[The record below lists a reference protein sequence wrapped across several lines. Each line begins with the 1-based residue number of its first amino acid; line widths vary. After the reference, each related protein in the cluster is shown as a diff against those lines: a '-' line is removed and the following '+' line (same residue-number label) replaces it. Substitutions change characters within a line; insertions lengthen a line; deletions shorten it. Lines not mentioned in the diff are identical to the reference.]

1 MSNKNAAAYARST
14 KDRHDASIEAQLRSL
29 RELAASQGKR
39 LVREFTDA
47 VFSGADENR
56 PGFKALLADV
66 RSSTRDW
73 WTLYLLDTSRLSRRR
88 LTALVFEEHECKRR
102 GIKVVYKSVPESD
115 PITEMLLRSIL
126 QTVDELHSM
135 VSRAKGLAGMAENIH
150 QGWRAGGR
158 APIGYRLRRIP
169 TGAVRDGEPVTKSV
183 LELGPDA
190 PAVQA
195 YLRGRA
201 RGLGRSQVVSMVG
214 LGQLGTSSLV
224 DLEWNALTY
233 AGHTVWNRHAD
244 QGGGVKRRPRAEW
257 LIKRDTHPAL
267 ITDAEAESIL
277 ARLES
282 GRRPRYQTDSVYLLS
297 GILETTDGR
306 PWHGKGQ
313 GFYKLGPKSIA
324 AHRVEG
330 AVLAKLASD
339 LRSPEFIQALV
350 RQAQA
355 SLRGDPDDHVGEI
368 ARLDK
373 ERSGID
379 RRIERLTALL
389 SETETPAPLLR
400 QIERLETERQGVED
414 AIAAAKRRVEQAK
427 AVRLITPEHV
437 RRLLDDMAGNLGAL
451 PKAELKAFIASIVA
465 RVTLDPGDTT
475 CCIHYRIP
483 LATGDLV
490 ASPRR
495 TAQIPCRRSSAL
507 RMRNERNAT
516 HHRPR

>member
-1 MSNKNAAAYARST
+1 MPWPYSWPMSNNDAAAYARSS
-14 KDRHDASIEAQLRSL
+14 KDRKDVSIEAQLRQL
-29 RELAASQGKR
+29 RELARSQGNR

-56 PGFKALLADV
+56 PGFQALLAEI
-66 RSSTRDW
+66 RSATRDW

-88 LTALVFEEHECKRR
+88 LTALVFEEYECKRR
-102 GIKVVYKSVPESD
+102 GIRIIYKSVPESD

-126 QTVDELHSM
+126 QTMDEFHSM

-158 APIGYRLRRIP
+158 APIGYRLKRIP
-169 TGAVRDGEPVTKSV
+169 TGTVRDGEPVTKSV

-190 PAVQA
+190 SAVQA
-195 YLRGRA
+195 YLKGRA
-201 RGLGRSQVVSMVG
+201 RGVARSQLVTMAG
-214 LGQLGTSSLV
+214 LRQIGTSSLV
-224 DLEWNALTY
+224 DLEWNTLTY
-233 AGHTVWNRHAD
+233 AGHTAWNRHAD

-257 LIKRDTHPAL
+257 LVKRDTHPAL
-267 ITDAEAESIL
+267 ITDAEAETIL

-282 GRRPRYQTDSVYLLS
+282 GRRPRYQTGSVHLLS
-297 GILETTDGR
+297 GILEASDGR
-306 PWHGKGQ
+306 PWQGKGQ
-313 GFYKLGPKSIA
+313 GFYACGSKSIA

-330 AVLAKLASD
+330 AVLAKLAED
-339 LRSPEFIQALV
+339 LRSPEFIETLA

-355 SLRGDPDDHVGEI
+355 SLRGNPDEHGEI
-368 ARLDK
+368 SRLDK

-400 QIERLETERQGVED
+400 QIEKLETQRQGFED

-427 AVRLITPEHV
+427 AVRLITPDHV
-437 RRLLDDMAGNLGAL
+437 RRLLDDMASNLAAL
-451 PKAELKAFIASIVA
+451 PKPELKAFIASIVT
-465 RVTLDPGDTT
+465 RVILDPGEAR
-475 CCIHYRIP
+475 CCIQYRIP
-483 LATGDLV
+483 LGTEDLV

-495 TAQIPCRRSSAL
+495 TAQIPCRRSYRRCA
-507 RMRNERNAT
+507 
-516 HHRPR
+516 